1 MLSGL
6 LRKIGAY
13 RPYLKEAAPYLTHE
27 AFERIKACF
36 AGPAIGPRNYS
47 FTGSSSVQACS
58 SIFQA
63 PLFWRWKMKR

>member
-1 MLSGL
+1 MLPGL

-13 RPYLKEAAPYLTHE
+13 RPCLKEAAPYLAHE

-36 AGPAIGPRNYS
+36 VGPDIGSRNYS

-58 SIFQA
+58 RIFQA
-63 PLFWRWKMKR
+63 PFFWRWKTKR